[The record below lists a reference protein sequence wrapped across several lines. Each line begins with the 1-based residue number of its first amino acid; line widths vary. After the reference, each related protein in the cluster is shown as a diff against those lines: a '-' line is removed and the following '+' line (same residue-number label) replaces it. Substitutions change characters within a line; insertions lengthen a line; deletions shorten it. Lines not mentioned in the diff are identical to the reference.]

1 MKLLMSYRKWSV
13 CSAVLCVAILG
24 CGGAP
29 KGPKRYAV
37 SGTVRLDGKNAV
49 AGQLSFAPDS
59 SKGTQGPGALVDV
72 KDGKF
77 SIPEANGPVKGSY
90 LIDGTIF
97 DQPATSSAPRTPVGR
112 LKQVAIEIPPPSG
125 GLDLTAEK
133 VTP

>member
-1 MKLLMSYRKWSV
+1 MPFRKLSV
-13 CSAVLCVAILG
+13 CFAVLCLAILG
-24 CGGAP
+24 CGGGP

-49 AGQLSFAPDS
+49 SGQLSFSPDPN
-59 SKGTQGPGALVDV
+59 KGTQGPGALVDV

-77 SIPEANGPVKGSY
+77 SILEANGPVKGSY

-112 LKQVAIEIPPPSG
+112 LKQVAVEIPPPGG
-125 GLDLTAEK
+125 GLDLTADK